1 MGIRTANW
9 VRGLIDAEIER
20 LVEKG
25 IPVHELLKLLVD
37 ARLDAYEGKS
47 AVSIDLLTLTN
58 KFRRAAQKASG
69 DSAATTQAAEDIGF
83 SIEKQ
88 ELDRA
93 KMEAEVEAELDA
105 EGIPRA

>member
-1 MGIRTANW
+1 M
-9 VRGLIDAEIER
+9 IDAEIER

-69 DSAATTQAAEDIGF
+69 DSAATQAAEDIGF